1 MAKKVSVT
9 LVDDLDHDRAAAE
22 TVPFGIDGQQWEID
36 LTKAHAAELRA
47 AMRPWIAAARRTG
60 GRRISKP
67 TSRPAGEAADIRA
80 WAKDN
85 GHVVPRR
92 GRIPRT
98 ITTAYAD
105 AHR

>member
-1 MAKKVSVT
+1 MAKKVTVT
-9 LVDDLDHDRAAAE
+9 LVDDLDHTRAAAE
-22 TVPFGIDGQQWEID
+22 TVPFGIDGQQLEID
-36 LTKAHAAELRA
+36 LTKSHAADFRA

-67 TSRPAGEAADIRA
+67 TSPSASDAADIRA

-98 ITTAYAD
+98 IATAYKD